1 MNARAISGQRRI
13 EAQLSGNVFYL
24 PATKCPKGHQLKYSA
39 TGTCVECE
47 AARKEMAATTP
58 HRLGKEALEVLARV
72 HFGLSLVHIAREM
85 IDSLKRRGCLTNTLQ
100 LTEQGTKALENA
112 RRRFR
117 KSRRHS
123 ISV

>member
-1 MNARAISGQRRI
+1 MSARAISGQRRI

-47 AARKEMAATTP
+47 AARKEAKATTP
-58 HRLGKEALEVLARV
+58 HRLGKEALEVMARV
-72 HFGLSLVHIAREM
+72 HFGLSLVHIARNR

-112 RRRFR
+112 RRKVNR
-117 KSRRHS
+117 SA
-123 ISV
+123 ICAI

>member
-1 MNARAISGQRRI
+1 MNARVISGQRRI

-24 PATKCPKGHQLKYSA
+24 PATKCPQGHQLKYSA

-47 AARKEMAATTP
+47 ADRKRVFRRAVRLMAI
-58 HRLGKEALEVLARV
+58 LARV
-72 HFGLSLVHIAREM
+72 YYGLPLVDIPRAR
-85 IDSLKRRGCLTNTLQ
+85 IDICKARGYLTSTLQ

-117 KSRRHS
+117 KSGCHS